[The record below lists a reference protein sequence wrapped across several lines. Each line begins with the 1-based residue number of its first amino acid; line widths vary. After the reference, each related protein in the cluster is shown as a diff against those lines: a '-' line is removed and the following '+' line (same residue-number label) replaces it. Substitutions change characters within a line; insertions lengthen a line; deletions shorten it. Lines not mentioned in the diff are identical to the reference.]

1 MANSPSTAASSDQQA
16 GATAVGGT
24 TSKKGFGKLPLSLLL
39 LLVALVVIGA
49 LIALLSDRDGKS
61 TNGGTVISSG
71 IDLVGK
77 DAPTGGAVHKFD
89 NQAAVGDQARIVQLA
104 GEKAKGDNGQIVNDD
119 ERFFV
124 GSDAHQILV
133 VVGNGTE
140 LPQALPPGHRISF
153 KGTVKPYNGD
163 PKSIGIDPA
172 LSDKVKAEGSYIEVD
187 PATVQ
192 VQA

>member
-1 MANSPSTAASSDQQA
+1 MASPSTTASSQRQA

-24 TSKKGFGKLPLSLLL
+24 PKKKRFGRFPLLIGLLL
-39 LLVALVVIGA
+39 LTFIVIG
-49 LIALLSDRDGKS
+49 LLVALLSDRDGKT
-61 TNGGTVISSG
+61 TNGGTVIASG
-71 IDLVGK
+71 TDLVGK
-77 DAPTGGAVHKFD
+77 NAPTGGALHHFD
-89 NQAAVGDQARIVQLA
+89 SQAAVGNQARIVELA

-133 VVGNGTE
+133 VVGNGAE

-172 LSDKVKAEGSYIEVD
+172 ISDKVKSIGSYIEVD

>member
-1 MANSPSTAASSDQQA
+1 MASPSTAASSERQA
-16 GATAVGGT
+16 GATALGAT
-24 TSKKGFGKLPLSLLL
+24 PKRKGLGRLPLL
-39 LLVALVVIGA
+39 LLVLLLALVMIGV
-49 LIALLSDRDGKS
+49 LVALLSDRDGKA

-71 IDLVGK
+71 TDLVGK
-77 DAPTGGAVHKFD
+77 DAPTGSAVHRFD
-89 NQAAVGDQARIVQLA
+89 SQAAVGNQARVVQLA

-124 GSDAHQILV
+124 GSSAHQILV

-153 KGTVKPYNGD
+153 NGTVKPYNGD

-172 LSDKVKAEGSYIEVD
+172 VSNKVKAEGSYIEVD

-192 VQA
+192 VQS